1 MGALLFSQGF
11 DMKRWLLLPLALSLF
26 TACSNG
32 QKSQL
37 AQCLGFEPSDRVL
50 IVNIDDVGMHPDY
63 DKAAFELIDHKKA
76 QTMSLMVPAPNFA
89 LSAKIAAARNL
100 PVGLHLTLTN
110 EWQEKQPWGAVLAQ
124 SEVPSLYNKQ
134 GYLWASTQ
142 EVVEHADI
150 NEIEKELRAQIDTA
164 LKAGLNVTH
173 IDAHM
178 LVLMQ
183 NAELANLF
191 YNLANDYQLAAV
203 YQGFWFN
210 PSKQKSITSKLQQSG
225 YLVPDVYY
233 MQYNP
238 DERRADPAVAE
249 RKYRNMVK
257 TLQHGINH
265 LAIHP
270 SYNTPSAA
278 AAMQDMVL
286 RESDFAIWQ
295 ADKIH
300 QLINQEGV
308 KTASLEGIR
317 ELKRQNADCFK

>member
-1 MGALLFSQGF
+1 
-11 DMKRWLLLPLALSLF
+11 MKAKLVLSLSWVLL
-26 TACSNG
+26 TACSHG
-32 QKSQL
+32 RESQL
-37 AQCLGFEPSDRVL
+37 AQCLGFEQSDRVL

-63 DKAAFELIDHKKA
+63 DKAAFELIDHNKA
-76 QTMSLMVPAPNFA
+76 QTMSLMVPAPNFT

-110 EWQEKQPWGAVLAQ
+110 EWQEKQPWGGVLPP
-124 SEVPSLYNKQ
+124 SKVPSLYNPQ
-134 GYLWASTQ
+134 GLLWATTQ
-142 EVVEHADI
+142 EVLEHADI
-150 NEIEKELRAQIDTA
+150 KEIEQELRAQIDTA
-164 LKAGLNVTH
+164 LQAGLNITH

-183 NAELANLF
+183 NAELVNLF

-210 PSKQKSITSKLQQSG
+210 PSKQKSITSELQQVG
-225 YLVPDVYY
+225 AVVPDVYY

-238 DERRADPAVAE
+238 DERRADPDIAE
-249 RKYRNMVK
+249 QKYRHMVE
-257 TLQHGINH
+257 TLQYGINH

-278 AAMQDMVL
+278 EAMQDMVL
-286 RESDFAIWQ
+286 RESDFAIWR

-300 QLINQEGV
+300 QLIKQEDI
-308 KTASLEGIR
+308 KTSNLAGMR
-317 ELKRQNADCFK
+317 ALKRANIDCL